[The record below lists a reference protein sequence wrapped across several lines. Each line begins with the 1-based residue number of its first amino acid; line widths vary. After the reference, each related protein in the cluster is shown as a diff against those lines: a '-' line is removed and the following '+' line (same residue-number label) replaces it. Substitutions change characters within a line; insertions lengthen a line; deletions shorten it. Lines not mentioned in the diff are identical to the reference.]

1 MIKVSVIVPVYNTSL
16 YLSKCLNSL
25 VNQTL
30 KDIEIIV
37 INDGS
42 TDNSLEIING
52 FKKDNKNIVVIND
65 SNHGQ
70 GFARNR
76 GIELAKGD
84 FITFVDSDDF
94 IDYDMLEKMYKVS
107 KDYDVVVCDINKV
120 FENKIQVFKNY
131 NKYSKEDNKNLMI
144 SHQGPV
150 ARLYRK
156 ELFKDIRFLEG
167 VYYEDL
173 GMIPVLSQNVNKV
186 KYIEEA
192 MYYYLIRNNST
203 MKQKKYNKKLEDIFT
218 VIEYLNK
225 EIDEKYK
232 EELEYI
238 YIEHLLYSASLRFI
252 DFNRK
257 DIINKIN
264 LIIKDKFPN
273 WKNNKYLKNKSK
285 KFKLVCNL
293 VYKGKYKILKL
304 IKKITGK

>member
-42 TDNSLEIING
+42 TDNSLDIINE
-52 FKKDNKNIVVIND
+52 FKKDNKNIVIIND

-76 GIELAKGD
+76 GIALAKGE

-120 FENKIQVFKNY
+120 LKNKIQVFKNY
-131 NKYSKEDNKNLMI
+131 NKYSKEGNKNLMV

-156 ELFKDIRFLEG
+156 DLFNNIKFLEG

-173 GMIPVLSQNVNKV
+173 GMIPVLAQKVNKV
-186 KYIEEA
+186 KYIEDA

-225 EIDEKYK
+225 EIDEKYN

-238 YIEHLLYSASLRFI
+238 YIEHLLYSASLRFL
-252 DFNRK
+252 DFNKK
-257 DIINKIN
+257 DMVNKIN
-264 LIIKDKFPN
+264 LIMEEKFPN

-293 VYKGKYKILKL
+293 VYKNKYKTLKL